1 MAGRAQE
8 LTEHI
13 SSLSHLAG
21 PAARKA
27 ENLVSS
33 WTAMGQV
40 NVEGGGDPE
49 RRAERIQEDSDRGP
63 IGIGWSRTRRSSVA
77 GLGECRADGLGECR
91 GARKAMGRGQELGFG
106 VQQESLQGLKL
117 RW

>member
-21 PAARKA
+21 PAA
-27 ENLVSS
+27 
-33 WTAMGQV
+33 
-40 NVEGGGDPE
+40 

-63 IGIGWSRTRRSSVA
+63 IGIGWSRTRRSNVA
-77 GLGECRADGLGECR
+77 GLRECRADGLERDGEHASPWAVE
-91 GARKAMGRGQELGFG
+91 GAGIWRAAGVIAGFEAPVVTG
-106 VQQESLQGLKL
+106 SDDLHSNDI
-117 RW
+117 